1 MLFPLRQ
8 TSFYPHFHE
17 IIPNLYIGNYRS
29 PEYSTQFDLIV
40 NCTKHLPITSY
51 NTIRI
56 SVDDHPSETQS
67 LVKQVRESRVLEKIH
82 QSLFDNKG
90 VLVHCHA
97 GMQRSCAVVAFY
109 LLKYF
114 NASPEDV
121 IQYIRAKRSIAFQP
135 EPTFREAIYDDLV
148 NKIS

>member
-8 TSFYPHFHE
+8 TSLYPHFHE
-17 IIPNLYIGNYRS
+17 IIPNLFIGNYRS

-40 NCTKHLPITSY
+40 NCTKHLPITFL

-56 SVDDHPSETQS
+56 SVDDHPSETRS
-67 LVKQVRESRVLEKIH
+67 LIKHVRESNVLEKIH
-82 QSLFDNKG
+82 QSLFDNKK

-109 LLKYF
+109 LLKYY
-114 NASPEDV
+114 NTTPEEV
-121 IQYIRAKRSIAFQP
+121 IRYIREKRSIAFQP

-148 NKIS
+148 NKNK